1 MKKLYFVF
9 CKDELL
15 LERHPDGTRS
25 VPLGEEPPVEMKP
38 WTKLMNIDP
47 MEDGTE
53 VKAYAIDAPVVDH
66 PRYEMCGLI
75 PTTASTRQ
83 HKRHRRCRVDP

>member
-38 WTKLMNIDP
+38 WTKLMN
-47 MEDGTE
+47 
-53 VKAYAIDAPVVDH
+53 A
-66 PRYEMCGLI
+66 C
-75 PTTASTRQ
+75 ASS
-83 HKRHRRCRVDP
+83 